1 MISIKKSAKTEF
13 PKINRKGGQE
23 LPHLYHI
30 CPKQLSHNYPTLSNL
45 FLLQKFSG
53 GGRRGRDHWCSKPPI
68 TNSPP
73 PPLLVTSRI
82 IPVPIIAYFII
93 NAHSITITLILTF
106 HLSDIQNVICKSF
119 KTGSLPL
126 SQ

>member
-53 GGRRGRDHWCSKPPI
+53 GEIIGVQNFQLTIPAPP
-68 TNSPP
+68 S
-73 PPLLVTSRI
+73 LLVTSRI

-106 HLSDIQNVICKSF
+106 HLSDIQNVICKVF

-126 SQ
+126 S